1 MLQNLM
7 IKLLPL
13 LADNTEKPAGNEDE
27 KTWIDNVVDPVLL
40 MIDQLM
46 VPIIIMLGVFG
57 AIYGI
62 TLGVMYSRA
71 ESTDKRDEYKKR
83 LINGGIG
90 IIVAL
95 IILIVLRVIRTQNK
109 TIANWIDTMAG
120 RN

>member
-1 MLQNLM
+1 M
-7 IKLLPL
+7 KLLPL
-13 LADNTEKPAGNEDE
+13 LGEDTKPDD
-27 KTWIDNVVDPVLL
+27 TWIMNVVRPVVL
-40 MIDQLM
+40 MIDQML

-57 AIYGI
+57 VIYAI

-71 ESTDKRDEYKKR
+71 ESAEKRDEYKKR

-95 IILIVLRVIRTQNK
+95 ILMIVLRIIRTQSQ
-109 TIANWIDTMAG
+109 TIADWIDTMAG